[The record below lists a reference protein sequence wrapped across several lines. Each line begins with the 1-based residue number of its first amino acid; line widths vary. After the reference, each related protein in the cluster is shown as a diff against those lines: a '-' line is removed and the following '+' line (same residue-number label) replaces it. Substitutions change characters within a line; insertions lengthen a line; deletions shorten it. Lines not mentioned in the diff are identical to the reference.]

1 MSAPFD
7 AQRRRIALL
16 LPDLAGGGAE
26 RVAIV
31 LCRRFVELGHR
42 VDVVLLRAR
51 GELLPL
57 LPEGANVVDL
67 GARRI
72 RQGIAPLRR
81 YLRAVRP
88 DVVLASLWPLTVV
101 AVLADRL
108 AGGGRGRVV
117 VSDHSI
123 LSASPQAAG
132 WRKRLAVRL
141 SIGIAYRF
149 ARARLAVSQG
159 VADDIAALGRLDRST
174 VTVIGNPI
182 APRIEP
188 AIGIATSEVWPA
200 APGKRILSVG
210 ALKAVKD
217 QATLIRAFAR
227 LRTRIEATLVIL
239 GEGSLRPALERLI
252 AELDLRDCVSLPG
265 FAIDPS
271 PWYAG
276 ADLFVLSSRNE
287 GFGNVIVEA
296 LQHGTPVVS
305 TDCRSGPREIL
316 DGGNYGRLVPVGDA
330 DALAAAMAGAL
341 EQPADRDALRR
352 RAADFSDDAIARRY
366 LDVLFPGDG
375 RPIASEATA

>member
-7 AQRRRIALL
+7 PRRRRLALL
-16 LPDLAGGGAE
+16 LPNLGGGGAE
-26 RVAIV
+26 RVAVV
-31 LCRRFVELGHR
+31 LCRRFVELGHQ
-42 VDVVLLRAR
+42 VDVVLLQAQ

-57 LPEGANVVDL
+57 LPEDADVVDL

-81 YLRAVRP
+81 YLQAAQP

-101 AVLADRL
+101 AMLADRL
-108 AGGGRGRVV
+108 AGGRCGRVV

-132 WRKRLAVRL
+132 WRKRLAVRM

-159 VADDIAALGRLDRST
+159 VADDIATLGRLDRST
-174 VTVIGNPI
+174 MTVIGNPI
-182 APRIEP
+182 APRVEP
-188 AIGIATSEVWPA
+188 AVGDAKSAVWPA
-200 APGKRILSVG
+200 ALGKRILSVG

-217 QATLIRAFAR
+217 QAMLIHAFAR

-239 GEGSLRPALERLI
+239 GEGSLRPSLERLI
-252 AELDLRDCVSLPG
+252 AELDLRGCVSLPG

-316 DGGNYGRLVPVGDA
+316 DGGKHGRLVPVGDA
-330 DALAAAMAGAL
+330 DALAAAMVETL
-341 EQPADRDALRR
+341 EQPVDRDALRR
-352 RAADFSDDAIARRY
+352 RAADFSADAIAQRY

-375 RPIASEATA
+375 QPIAREATA